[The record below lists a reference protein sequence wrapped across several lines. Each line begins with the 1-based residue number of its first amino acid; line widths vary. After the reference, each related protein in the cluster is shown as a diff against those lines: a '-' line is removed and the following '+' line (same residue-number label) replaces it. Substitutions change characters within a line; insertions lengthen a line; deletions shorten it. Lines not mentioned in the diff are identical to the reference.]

1 MKKRLVLIGFIVLL
15 IISAFIGLVGY
26 RMLGFQQEPQPWMR
40 VGAYSTYKGEIP
52 GLTAQYSLNA
62 TIRVTDL
69 NSTHVQVATNSTIA
83 TPFSTVLTDQSVQW
97 IKKTN
102 ITFQHRGET
111 LADTYTA
118 QIPVEGMGTRQCTVY
133 RYTNPGGINSTY
145 YLDSAL
151 QWPLRIVYVT
161 AFENQTYNLE
171 FNLNDSNIKGLYQT

>member
-1 MKKRLVLIGFIVLL
+1 MKKRLVLIGFTVML

-40 VGAYSTYKGEIP
+40 VGAYATYNGEIP

-62 TIRVTDL
+62 TIKVADL
-69 NSTHVQVATNSTIA
+69 NSTLVQVATNSTIA

-102 ITFQHRGET
+102 ISFQHRGET

-118 QIPVEGMGTRQCTVY
+118 QIPVEGIGTRQCTVY
-133 RYTNPGGINSTY
+133 SYTNSGGINSTY
-145 YLDSAL
+145 YLDNAL